1 MINYFRLLSVLAFLV
16 VQPRSSA
23 LRNPLGSGFTRCV
36 ARHHG
41 CRIGHGQ
48 WFVATNSEGQEDDR
62 RRKLRELAAPLM
74 DERLIK
80 DIIDTWTRPLP
91 QSALSS
97 PLVLSGPSGVGKNRL
112 VTQLLKDYSKFFKKV
127 VTHTTRSPRYD
138 EVDGINYH
146 FTTNEEFERLSATD
160 FFVEYSR
167 VHGNW
172 YGLSQ
177 VALRNVTSSGKIA
190 IVEIDVQGT
199 RKLKFQ
205 GIAKAHGLSPR
216 YLFIA
221 PASIDALKSRLIER
235 GTETT
240 EDMELRLSNAV
251 GEVATAETE
260 LGLFD
265 RILVNNDFEETSRAF
280 FRTCRD
286 WYPTLPA
293 PSRLRML
300 QRRIAKIKRLSREGH
315 DPLESSS

>member
-1 MINYFRLLSVLAFLV
+1 MGMIICYLLISILAFLL
-16 VQPRSSA
+16 RSSA
-23 LRNPLGSGFTRCV
+23 LRNPLGSGFTHCV
-36 ARHHG
+36 ARHHD
-41 CRIGHGQ
+41 CRTGPGR
-48 WFVATNSEGQEDDR
+48 WFVASNSQGQEDDR
-62 RRKLRELAAPLM
+62 RRQIRELAGPLM

-80 DIIDTWTRPLP
+80 EIIDTWTRPLP

-112 VTQLLKDYSKFFKKV
+112 VTQLLKDYGKFFKKV
-127 VTHTTRSPRYD
+127 VTHTTRSPRFD
-138 EVDGINYH
+138 EVDAINYH
-146 FTTNEEFERLSATD
+146 FTTKEAFERLSATD
-160 FFVEYSR
+160 FFIEYSR

-172 YGLSQ
+172 YGLSRE
-177 VALRNVTSSGKIA
+177 ALRNVTSSGKIA

-205 GIAKAHGLSPR
+205 GIAKQHGLSPR

-235 GTETT
+235 GTETPD
-240 EDMELRLSNAV
+240 DMELRLSNAV